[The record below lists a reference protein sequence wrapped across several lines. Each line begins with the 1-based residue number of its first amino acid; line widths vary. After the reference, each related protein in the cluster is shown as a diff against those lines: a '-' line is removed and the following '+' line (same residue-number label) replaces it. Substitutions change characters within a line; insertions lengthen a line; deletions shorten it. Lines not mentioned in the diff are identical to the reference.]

1 MSDEWEENPGNDSF
15 EANSEDT
22 EGAEL
27 EDPLDRFE
35 DWGGGELEAA
45 YLKALS
51 ALEASETEIP
61 ALPDHVINMTDDPSE
76 APASPAISAS
86 IETRSEERNPQS
98 VPVHSQDGSLLTSAE
113 PLPSPT
119 RSNPPV
125 ARIETVTVSE
135 RPPTPR
141 QIIEACLFV
150 GGAALTSKRLSGI
163 LRGEF
168 DTDYVD
174 REIDELNRL
183 YAAENRPYEI
193 RMGEGGDRLTLRDDF
208 ERIRHKVYGLGPKEV
223 RLSQEALE
231 VLAVVAYHQPI
242 KQSRVEELGKPG
254 CGPVLRQL
262 VRREL
267 IAVERDPAH
276 PRDVNY
282 KTTARFLSLFD
293 IRSLD
298 ELPRHEQVSY
308 K

>member
-1 MSDEWEENPGNDSF
+1 MSN
-15 EANSEDT
+15 
-22 EGAEL
+22 EL
-27 EDPLDRFE
+27 ESTQDKDPIDVEAARFE
-35 DWGGGELEAA
+35 EGDVAEDPDSSEVLDDELLDDWGGGELEAA

-51 ALEASETEIP
+51 ALEASETEMTP
-61 ALPDHVINMTDDPSE
+61 VAADSSDHAREDVPEEMDETDDHSKLLESE
-76 APASPAISAS
+76 TQGSLPRPVLDAPATEVRNSPSSAS
-86 IETRSEERNPQS
+86 ALELAST
-98 VPVHSQDGSLLTSAE
+98 AE
-113 PLPSPT
+113 LPP
-119 RSNPPV
+119 
-125 ARIETVTVSE
+125 A
-135 RPPTPR
+135 PR

-150 GGAALTSKRLSGI
+150 GGTALTSKRLSGV

-168 DTDYVD
+168 DSDFID
-174 REIDELNRL
+174 REINALNRL

-193 RMGEGGDRLTLRDDF
+193 QMVEGGYRLTLREEF

-267 IAVERDPAH
+267 IAVERDPVH

-282 KTTARFLSLFD
+282 TTTARFLSLFD
-293 IRSLD
+293 LRSLD
-298 ELPRHEQVSY
+298 ELPRHEQVAY